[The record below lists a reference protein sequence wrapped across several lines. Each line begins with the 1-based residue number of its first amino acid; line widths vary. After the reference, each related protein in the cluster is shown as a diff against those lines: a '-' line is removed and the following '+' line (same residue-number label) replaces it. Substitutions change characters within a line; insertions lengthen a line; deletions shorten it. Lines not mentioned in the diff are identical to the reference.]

1 MLTRHVIRDV
11 PQGGEVEERVGRA
24 GEREGEKREGGGKRE
39 GKERARK
46 RGRGKRVVTG
56 G

>member
-1 MLTRHVIRDV
+1 M
-11 PQGGEVEERVGRA
+11 GEK
-24 GEREGEKREGGGKRE
+24 ERERREGKERGLGREREKRGWGKEREKRE
-39 GKERARK
+39 GKERGWGK